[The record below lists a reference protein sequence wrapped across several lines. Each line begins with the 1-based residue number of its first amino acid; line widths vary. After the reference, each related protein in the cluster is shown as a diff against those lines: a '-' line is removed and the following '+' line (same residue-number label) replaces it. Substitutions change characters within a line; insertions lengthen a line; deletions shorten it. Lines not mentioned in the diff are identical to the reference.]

1 MSWHCIRAGL
11 NPPVC
16 PPRIRSTLIWLF
28 YWPHPEEQKEAL
40 LVNPTTTT
48 IMEGE
53 WTEILIKWTRI
64 RFRYYTETQATCFSL
79 FPGSPLP
86 RSALRFWVLL
96 LPSMTIATEEVRRP
110 SELIIIPPV
119 DVGEARTNN
128 NEWLQPNP
136 STAAEEDWRGS
147 GGGTF
152 LDYDRCCSF
161 TFAVTA
167 VVLAVQ
173 RCYIAPCLPIGY
185 TQPLLNMPNMIH
197 PVIGREIP
205 WKTIKSPAT
214 PTFQCQAAYFFFYVP
229 LFSCKDVEAATH
241 FSISLQVTFNW
252 LFTDVNAESINWF
265 NVPRRSLR
273 GLQGEFKNPLQFNCW
288 RRRTTSI
295 AAFFSDL
302 CSTKRTS
309 QFVYHHHSSIRT
321 RGQLHCFP
329 TMDHHTHLGCMK
341 WITGYVK
348 LNRGKQSPCHS
359 LTAKEQQEKHSNL

>member
-11 NPPVC
+11 NPQVR

-28 YWPHPEEQKEAL
+28 YWPKPEEQKEAL
-40 LVNPTTTT
+40 LANPLTT
-48 IMEGE
+48 IKEEE

-64 RFRYYTETQATCFSL
+64 RFRYYPETCFSL

-86 RSALRFWVLL
+86 RSLRWDSGSCCYPLW
-96 LPSMTIATEEVRRP
+96 PATEEVRRP
-110 SELIIIPPV
+110 RELIIIPPV
-119 DVGEARTNN
+119 AVGEARTNN

-136 STAAEEDWRGS
+136 STAAAKEDWRGS

-161 TFAVTA
+161 TFAGTIA

-214 PTFQCQAAYFFFYVP
+214 PTLHCQPAYFFYVP
-229 LFSCKDVEAATH
+229 LFSCKDPRP
-241 FSISLQVTFNW
+241 IS
-252 LFTDVNAESINWF
+252 
-265 NVPRRSLR
+265 PSL
-273 GLQGEFKNPLQFNCW
+273 
-288 RRRTTSI
+288 S
-295 AAFFSDL
+295 
-302 CSTKRTS
+302 
-309 QFVYHHHSSIRT
+309 
-321 RGQLHCFP
+321 QLH
-329 TMDHHTHLGCMK
+329 
-341 WITGYVK
+341 
-348 LNRGKQSPCHS
+348 
-359 LTAKEQQEKHSNL
+359 